1 MTSMSLNKKTINELD
16 VKDKR
21 VLMRVDF
28 NVPMDKEGKIT
39 NTQRIVG
46 AIPTI
51 KVALDKGAKSV
62 VLMSHMGRPDGKPN
76 KKDSLAP
83 VAKKLEELLGK
94 PVTFLDE
101 CVGEKVE
108 AACKDPAPGTVI
120 LLENLRFHTEE
131 EGKRTETVDGEKKE
145 IKASEDEVK
154 AFRASLSKLGDVY
167 VNDAFGTAH
176 RAHSSMVGCNL
187 PEKVAGLLIDK
198 ELKAF
203 SQVLTNPARPLVAVV
218 GGAKISDK
226 IKLIENLIDKADGII
241 ICGGMAYTFLK
252 QCFGMKI
259 GKSLFDKKGADIVQ
273 GILDK
278 AKAKGCEVTLP
289 VDWLCGQEFK
299 NDQETKLATREE
311 GIPDGWEGMDCGPK
325 SMELFAD
332 TVKAAKTV
340 VWNGPAGVFEFD
352 NFSKG
357 TKALLDAVAGL
368 HASGGVGI
376 IGGGDSATA
385 AAKWDMEDKVSFVS
399 TGGGASLEL
408 LEGKVLPGI
417 AALTDAP
424 PKWEGTVTG
433 KYQWDDAKKKNTDAD
448 KDMSSAGDAITKYS
462 WGDGKK
468 QVSIYIELDG
478 LDDCTEDMFQA
489 SSGEKDVSLTIAKVA
504 GRRRTFSLKDLAHEI
519 DGVKVNHK
527 KGKGMVVL
535 KLIKK
540 EEQPWFKLQESS
552 GSGGGDDEEEGGMG
566 GMGGMPGMGG
576 LGGMDLSSMM
586 GGMGGMGGMMG
597 GMGGMGGMPGMGGM
611 GMDDMDL
618 GGEEEEGEGQEEE

>member
-1 MTSMSLNKKTINELD
+1 
-16 VKDKR
+16 
-21 VLMRVDF
+21 
-28 NVPMDKEGKIT
+28 
-39 NTQRIVG
+39 
-46 AIPTI
+46 
-51 KVALDKGAKSV
+51 
-62 VLMSHMGRPDGKPN
+62 
-76 KKDSLAP
+76 
-83 VAKKLEELLGK
+83 
-94 PVTFLDE
+94 
-101 CVGEKVE
+101 
-108 AACKDPAPGTVI
+108 
-120 LLENLRFHTEE
+120 
-131 EGKRTETVDGEKKE
+131 
-145 IKASEDEVK
+145 
-154 AFRASLSKLGDVY
+154 
-167 VNDAFGTAH
+167 
-176 RAHSSMVGCNL
+176 
-187 PEKVAGLLIDK
+187 
-198 ELKAF
+198 
-203 SQVLTNPARPLVAVV
+203 TNPARPLVAVV

-252 QCFGMKI
+252 QCFGMQI

-325 SMELFAD
+325 SMELFAN

-433 KYQWDDAKKKNTDAD
+433 KYQWDDSKKKNTDAD
-448 KDMSSAGDAITKYS
+448 KDMGSAGDAITKYS

-535 KLIKK
+535 KLTKK

-552 GSGGGDDEEEGGMG
+552 GSG
-566 GMGGMPGMGG
+566 
-576 LGGMDLSSMM
+576 
-586 GGMGGMGGMMG
+586 
-597 GMGGMGGMPGMGGM
+597 
-611 GMDDMDL
+611 
-618 GGEEEEGEGQEEE
+618 